1 MLEKI
6 LLLTPLLLPLATA
19 IFLNFVG
26 KYMKVNQIALVSSLG
41 LLGSFSATFIL
52 FVLLAVDDFHSYT
65 FEYYQFISRGIGA
78 STHLKV
84 LFELLA
90 DGCDEI

>member
-26 KYMKVNQIALVSSLG
+26 KYMKVNQIAAISSLG
-41 LLGSFSATFIL
+41 LLGSL
-52 FVLLAVDDFHSYT
+52 FRSFFAVYSF
-65 FEYYQFISRGIGA
+65 A
-78 STHLKV
+78 NK
-84 LFELLA
+84 
-90 DGCDEI
+90 

>member
-41 LLGSFSATFIL
+41 LLGSFSGVFIL
-52 FVLLAVDDFHSYT
+52 FVLLAVDNFHSYT
-65 FEYYQFISRGIGA
+65 IQYYQFINRGDWNDPLSVFLNCVGM
-78 STHLKV
+78 V
-84 LFELLA
+84 
-90 DGCDEI
+90 

>member
-19 IFLNFVG
+19 IFLNFAG

-41 LLGSFSATFIL
+41 ILGSFFGALIL
-52 FVLLAVDDFHSYT
+52 LYFWY
-65 FEYYQFISRGIGA
+65 
-78 STHLKV
+78 
-84 LFELLA
+84 
-90 DGCDEI
+90 

>member
-6 LLLTPLLLPLATA
+6 ILLTPLLLPLATA

-26 KYMKVNQIALVSSLG
+26 KYMKVNQIAAISSLG

-52 FVLLAVDDFHSYT
+52 FVLLAVNDFQSYT
-65 FEYYQFISRGIGA
+65 FEYYLQIE
-78 STHLKV
+78 V
-84 LFELLA
+84 
-90 DGCDEI
+90 